1 MQRDTEAA
9 LFDSLRFLEPLV
21 ELMASNQF
29 PVESD
34 CSKLDEVYGALTSTN
49 QFLASECQSCKW
61 FPSVRDV
68 ARRASAVRVKAIDV
82 SKKGKSR
89 DGECCMFCGQH
100 EKNNYYVIDAYGS
113 TDAAM
118 SFHRCRRAVAVS
130 SMIEEEHDK
139 AWVEHGEEGVLAE
152 HDLGRFVAGQYC
164 TRLFLMLNLLHFAFL
179 HEAAFADY
187 YLYLKKE
194 RVSKERLRPYAC
206 ENAAERMCALFSKV
220 KEAIANPRAETPVPR
235 EHVELWV
242 EIERSRQQAS
252 QCDDDKLA
260 LLLKSRSEA
269 VLHDSSYFEEVDDE
283 NRMRLKSK
291 RCAPA
296 SPSEPVPRNR
306 IDPSEGEAAEDDDDR
321 GPVRR
326 KMTKKRRVVESDDDE
341 EEEEPE
347 RPTVAKTQKPN
358 LSKPHP
364 RSVRPSTRA
373 RRVVPEDVVL
383 GEVRESNIAGP
394 SNGYFSTHH
403 GGPTMRTSSEGGT
416 RVYDCASE
424 SDLDS
429 DSDCSG
435 SGSDRGFIVDDDA
448 GLEVEDEAPPST
460 AKKNKKSRIA
470 GRSTQNNE
478 QSQASAPQGNVVAAN
493 GQPREMLLFL
503 TKLTGALLSPP
514 DPILSDPALARQ
526 TCELLLQAHKE
537 ERPSVLLLRLGELH
551 NAVTAKESGWQ
562 EKALS
567 HALHAI
573 SEANA
578 SGSASTT
585 TQA

>member
-1 MQRDTEAA
+1 MQRDTEAS
-9 LFDSLRFLEPLV
+9 LHDSLRHLEPLI
-21 ELMASNQF
+21 EFMASNQF

-34 CSKLDEVYGALTSTN
+34 CSKLDEVYGSVTSTN
-49 QFLASECQSCKW
+49 QCLASECQSCKW

-68 ARRASAVRVKAIDV
+68 ARRASAVRVKAIDA

-118 SFHRCRRAVAVS
+118 SFHRCRKAVAVS
-130 SMIEEEHDK
+130 AIIEEEQDNV
-139 AWVEHGEEGVLAE
+139 WTEHGTDGVLAE

-194 RVSKERLRPYAC
+194 RASKERLSPYAC
-206 ENAAERMCALFSKV
+206 ENKAERMCGLFSKI
-220 KEAIANPRAETPVPR
+220 KEAIANPKAETPVPR

-242 EIERSRQQAS
+242 EIERLRQQAAR
-252 QCDDDKLA
+252 CDDDKLA
-260 LLLKSRSEA
+260 LLLKSRSED
-269 VLHDSSYFEEVDDE
+269 VLHDASYFEEVDDK

-291 RCAPA
+291 KCAPA

-306 IDPSEGEAAEDDDDR
+306 IDPLEEEAAEDDGDR
-321 GPVRR
+321 GLERR
-326 KMTKKRRVVESDDDE
+326 RTAKKKRRVIESDDE
-341 EEEEPE
+341 EEEDQP
-347 RPTVAKTQKPN
+347 QKPK
-358 LSKPHP
+358 SSTRHP

-373 RRVVPEDVVL
+373 KRAVPEDAVL
-383 GEVRESNIAGP
+383 GEVRESNDAGP

-403 GGPTMRTSSEGGT
+403 GGPTLRTSSGGASQ
-416 RVYDCASE
+416 VYDCASE
-424 SDLDS
+424 SDLDDS
-429 DSDCSG
+429 DSDCSS
-435 SGSDRGFIVDDDA
+435 SGSDRCFIVDDDA
-448 GLEVEDEAPPST
+448 ELEVEEEAPP
-460 AKKNKKSRIA
+460 AAARKKKKSRIA
-470 GRSTQNNE
+470 GRSTQTNKQN
-478 QSQASAPQGNVVAAN
+478 QAVDPQANVAAASE
-493 GQPREMLLFL
+493 QPREILLFL

-514 DPILSDPALARQ
+514 DPLLSDPALARR
-526 TCELLLQAHKE
+526 TCELLLQAHLE
-537 ERPSVLLLRLGELH
+537 ERPSALLLRLGELH
-551 NAVTAKESGWQ
+551 NAVTAKGSGWQ

-573 SEANA
+573 SEANN
-578 SGSASTT
+578 SGYASTET
-585 TQA
+585 HA